1 MLSNPWRGQCS
12 CPTQVLWR
20 LRGTC
25 TFPSPS
31 QFLNCVNCVNCV
43 ILFPDILQYWQGC
56 LNIQGNCHS
65 LWWGDVGNHWDCG
78 GPLIC
83 LARSGWIQRG
93 CGTGSTNVN
102 KITQFAVPRSVT
114 RGYETLWNNLDEPKG
129 CPLVKLWV
137 GTVSKKNRCINAAAC
152 GVRQTTQDAC
162 YRFILLPIIAAQY
175 KYECFWMIMNVIEST
190 QYISV
195 FVQFTVSWGNRVC
208 FHTDSAIGY
217 THTYMHRHNI
227 TRYNT
232 YIII

>member
-102 KITQFAVPRSVT
+102 KITQFAVPAWL
-114 RGYETLWNNLDEPKG
+114 GDMKHYETTWMSRKDALLWSFG
-129 CPLVKLWV
+129 
-137 GTVSKKNRCINAAAC
+137 SARCQKRINACSCMRCKANNTS
-152 GVRQTTQDAC
+152 R
-162 YRFILLPIIAAQY
+162 LLPLHIVADHRRPIQIWMFLNDHECYWKYSIHLSLCSIYSKLRQQSMFSYRQCDRIHTHMHIHAQ
-175 KYECFWMIMNVIEST
+175 T
-190 QYISV
+190 
-195 FVQFTVSWGNRVC
+195 
-208 FHTDSAIGY
+208 
-217 THTYMHRHNI
+217 
-227 TRYNT
+227 
-232 YIII
+232 